1 MTTDV
6 SFRAGGPGDAPL
18 LTELALRAK
27 SRWGYDSGFLEAARA
42 DLTITEE
49 AVLESTTVVCTRAE
63 RVIGFY
69 GLVGEPPDA
78 RRHPRSSTGRRS
90 RFSKCIRDQPRIL
103 NTMIAAM

>member
-63 RVIGFY
+63 MVIGFY
-69 GLVGEPPDA
+69 GLVGESPDA
-78 RRHPRSSTGRRS
+78 WASPSPVDGAPLPILEVHP
-90 RFSKCIRDQPRIL
+90 
-103 NTMIAAM
+103 